1 MRDPVPNQIRIS
13 TDHLLLD
20 EPVRLAMMW
29 PSLTPTLKKLIA
41 TLEVWRRMDPPEFV
55 APAAL
60 ALRTLHFDLM
70 ETVDLHQTPVV
81 RVCSNFT
88 VRVAGCSMKGR
99 FISEA
104 PNVRW
109 SGLLLDQIKAV
120 RLARNLNYKVV
131 RETVDDH
138 FASVHRVVIPLSF
151 DGRIIEE
158 YLIVTEA
165 VPDQ

>member
-1 MRDPVPNQIRIS
+1 LPRLKCGDEWIRPNCCASYPRA
-13 TDHLLLD
+13 
-20 EPVRLAMMW
+20 EAV
-29 PSLTPTLKKLIA
+29 
-41 TLEVWRRMDPPEFV
+41 
-55 APAAL
+55 
-60 ALRTLHFDLM
+60 HFDLVV
-70 ETVDLHQTPVV
+70 TVDLHQTPVV
-81 RVCSNFT
+81 RVCSNLA

-104 PNVRW
+104 PNV
-109 SGLLLDQIKAV
+109 LLDQIKTV

-131 RETVDDH
+131 QETVDDH

-158 YLIVTEA
+158 YVIVTEV